1 MGTKQLPEVVRKFLR
16 WTLKS
21 NLATKEEE
29 GGETRLKIHKTT
41 KITIFFGIVV
51 GIASVILLAPTKG
64 FAGGRGPITIGVE
77 QGPLLALMMIA
88 EDQGFFSKQGVDVTI
103 KYYTTGKLALHGMF
117 AGEVDLATPAETTF
131 VFSSFERGDFSI
143 VATIGSS
150 DNDQVIIARKDRG
163 IRIAEELRGKGISAS
178 RTAAGHFFL
187 HCFLIKNGLSEKDI
201 KLSFKHPDELIPA
214 LSKGEI
220 DAFSAMTVF
229 SKKAKT
235 LLGDNII
242 VFEEPGLYLKTY
254 NLVAFNTFIKDRSQV
269 VKSILQALTKS
280 EEFAKKYPE
289 HAQRIVSKKTGLTKS
304 EIAGFWPNL
313 RYGVS
318 LEQSLL
324 TSLENEARWAIRNK
338 LTDRKKIPNYLNF
351 IYLDA
356 LEAVKPKGVTLIR

>member
-1 MGTKQLPEVVRKFLR
+1 M
-16 WTLKS
+16 
-21 NLATKEEE
+21 
-29 GGETRLKIHKTT
+29 KIPKTV

-51 GIASVILLAPTKG
+51 GIASVILLPPTKG

-77 QGPLLALMMIA
+77 QGPLLALMMIT
-88 EDQGFFSKQGVDVTI
+88 EDQGFFPKQGVDVKV
-103 KYYTTGKLALHGMF
+103 KYYTTGKLALNGMF
-117 AGEVDLATPAETTF
+117 AGEVALATPTETAF
-131 VFSSFERGDFSI
+131 VFRSFERMDFSI
-143 VATIGSS
+143 VATVGSS

-163 IRIAEELRGKGISAS
+163 IRIPQDLRGKRISAS

-214 LSKGEI
+214 LSNGEI

-235 LLGDNII
+235 LLGDNVVI
-242 VFEEPGLYLKTY
+242 FEEPGLYLKTY
-254 NLVAFNTFIKDRSQV
+254 NLVAFNTFIKDRPQA
-269 VKSILQALTKS
+269 VKSVLQALIKS

-289 HAQRIVSKKTGLTKS
+289 HAQRIASTKTEIKAS
-304 EIAGFWPNL
+304 EIAGLWPDL
-313 RYGVS
+313 RLEVS
-318 LEQSLL
+318 LEQFLL
-324 TSLENEARWAIRNK
+324 VSLENEARWAIRNK
-338 LTDRKKIPNYLNF
+338 LADRKKIPNYLNF